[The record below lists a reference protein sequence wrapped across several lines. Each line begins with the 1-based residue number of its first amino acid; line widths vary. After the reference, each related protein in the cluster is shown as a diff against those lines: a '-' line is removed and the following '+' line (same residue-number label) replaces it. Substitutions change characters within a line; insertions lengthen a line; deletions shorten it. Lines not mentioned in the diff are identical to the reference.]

1 MPWVPPHRTVD
12 DPGATRNFESLS
24 GQVDNLDQQI
34 ATVQTSATTA
44 APTGAL
50 TMFAGAAAPTGWL
63 LCQGQSLT
71 QAAYPALYALIT
83 NNGTVFPYGGS
94 GTNFNLPDLQG
105 RMPVGRAGTGGNGA
119 VTTLGANDGT
129 ALGSRQPAHPHSA
142 TLNNNTTGIS
152 IPSGGSHNHTITDP
166 GHSHSAATAPQSLTK
181 NFANRGSGSLS
192 TMTNVVLAGFT
203 GTGSSTTGITIN
215 TTNSSHSHSVTDP
228 GHGHTISVGT
238 AGGTSNAP
246 SYIVVTFIIK
256 T

>member
-152 IPSGGSHNHTITDP
+152 IPSGGSHTHTASDS
-166 GHSHSAATAPQSLTK
+166 GHTHPTGIPQALSK
-181 NFANRGSGSLS
+181 NFANRASG
-192 TMTNVVLAGFT
+192 
-203 GTGSSTTGITIN
+203 GSSTLTNVFLDSFAGSGTGYASITV
-215 TTNSSHSHSVTDP
+215 TSTNSSHSHSVTDP
-228 GHGHTISVGT
+228 GHGHTIAVGT
-238 AGGTSNAP
+238 AGGTNNAP